1 MVDNN
6 ITDLFFDLD
15 HTLWDFDANSAI
27 AFTKVLQDYNI
38 PIHLEDFLSVYKPI
52 NSRYWYDYSH
62 DKISAA
68 DLKTGR
74 LRETLALF
82 SKPYHERELEMMSD
96 SYLKELTKNNQLF
109 DDAIPTLKYLF
120 TKYRMHII
128 TNGFSTEQHIKI
140 NRSGLSSFFQTVTT
154 SDDAGVK
161 KPDPEI
167 FNKAMTKA
175 QTAAISAV
183 MIGDNFDADILG
195 ADNVGM
201 RAIHYDY
208 HKEEIPEKFK
218 QIITLSELK
227 ILF

>member
-1 MVDNN
+1 MTKP

-15 HTLWDFDANSAI
+15 HTLWDFDANSAL
-27 AFTKVLQDYNI
+27 AFAKVLEEYNI
-38 PIHLEDFLSVYKPI
+38 PIHLDDFLSVYKPI
-52 NSRYWYDYSH
+52 NTKYWDDYSYN
-62 DKISAA
+62 KISAS

-74 LRETLALF
+74 LRETLDLF
-82 SKPYHERELEMMSD
+82 SKSYHEKELEKISD

-120 TKYRMHII
+120 TRYKMHII
-128 TNGFSTEQHIKI
+128 TNGFSTEQYIKI
-140 NRSGLSSFFQTVTT
+140 NRSGLSGFFKTVTT

-167 FNKAMTKA
+167 FNKAMNKA
-175 QTAAISAV
+175 QTQATCAV

-201 RAIHYDY
+201 HAIHYDY

-218 QIITLSELK
+218 QIDALSELK
-227 ILF
+227 KLL